1 MPDNNQRF
9 PSRMNRR
16 NRSSSV
22 LNILIALVFGLI
34 LITVAF
40 IVIGGGDDNGTDSET
55 VTVSDEPEDIQ
66 VEENETEDAA
76 GEEPAETETAEAV
89 EEEEEPAADEET
101 VGGTITRKDS
111 DDPLVE
117 ETVVNTSWEPV
128 GTEQSGKHVSRYDGS
143 SADWQEKLEAIAYAT
158 GLNAEEMIV
167 WRVENGG
174 GPQQSVG
181 VVSSSDNTE
190 HYRVYLQWVEGEGWK
205 PEKMDV
211 LTTAEGAY

>member
-1 MPDNNQRF
+1 MADKNQRF

-16 NRSSSV
+16 NRSNSI

-40 IVIGGGDDNGTDSET
+40 IIIGGGDDGGVEQET
-55 VTVSDEPEDIQ
+55 VTVSDEPAEVI
-66 VEENETEDAA
+66 VEEDSQEAAEEEQPEQTA
-76 GEEPAETETAEAV
+76 GEETAE
-89 EEEEEPAADEET
+89 EEAAEEET

-111 DDPLVE
+111 DDPLIE
-117 ETVVNTSWEPV
+117 ETVVNTSWEPI
-128 GTEQSGKHVSRYDGS
+128 GTEQTGKHVSRYDGS
-143 SADWQEKLEAIAYAT
+143 SADWQEKLDAIAYAT
-158 GLNAEEMIV
+158 GLNANQMIV
-167 WRVENGG
+167 WMVENGG

-181 VVSSSDNTE
+181 VVSSADNTK
-190 HYRVYLQWVEGEGWK
+190 HYRVYLQWVDGEGWK